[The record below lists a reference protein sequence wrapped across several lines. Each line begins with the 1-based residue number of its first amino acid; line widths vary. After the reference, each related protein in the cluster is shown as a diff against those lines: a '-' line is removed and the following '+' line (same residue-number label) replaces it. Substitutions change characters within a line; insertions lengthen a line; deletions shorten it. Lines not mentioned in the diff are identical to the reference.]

1 MFIHVKSSESIPF
14 AKKTLYNGGII
25 VFPTETVYKV
35 GCQLTN
41 LKAQQK
47 LHIMKGYDVNY
58 LILCNSIDSAS
69 NIIRWNPLI
78 ERLAE
83 NFWPGPLTVVGKIK
97 SNLNLERFFGKTGKA
112 AVMVP
117 YYWWTADL
125 LKEVGHILCST
136 ANKPGY
142 EPPTTLAQTLIRFGR
157 NAELY
162 IDGGETIYG
171 KESTKVDAS
180 EGKLIILREGAL
192 PATEL
197 RQRL

>member
-1 MFIHVKSSESIPF
+1 MFIHVKSSESIPIS
-14 AKKTLYNGGII
+14 KRVLYSGGVI

-41 LKAQQK
+41 IKAQQK
-47 LHIMKGYDVNY
+47 LHVMKENDINF
-58 LILCNSIDSAS
+58 LILCNSIDGAS

-83 NFWPGPLTVVGKIK
+83 NFWPGPLIVVGKLK
-97 SNLNLERFFGKTGKA
+97 ANLDLEKFFGKTGKV
-112 AVMVP
+112 AVRVP
-117 YYWWTADL
+117 YHWWTANL
-125 LKEVGHILCST
+125 LKEVEYILCST

-142 EPPTTLAQTLIRFGR
+142 EPPTTLAQTLIRLGR

-162 IDGGETIYG
+162 IDGGETVYG

-180 EGKLIILREGAL
+180 DGKLVILKEGAL
-192 PATEL
+192 PANEL
-197 RQRL
+197 RQRI